1 LRENTDLPE
10 ALIHDLVLMKL
21 QAVGLRNARNL
32 MPSEL
37 SGGMERRVALARA
50 IATDP
55 PLIIYD
61 EPFAGLD
68 PISLNTIA
76 NLIRTLNDALGT
88 TSIVVTY
95 DLMSSLKVVDYLY
108 FIHNGVVAAQGT
120 VDELL
125 NSQDPSVH
133 QFLHAEPD
141 GPISFHVPSKPYTED
156 LNIKA

>member
-1 LRENTDLPE
+1 
-10 ALIHDLVLMKL
+10 
-21 QAVGLRNARNL
+21 
-32 MPSEL
+32 MPGEL

-50 IATDP
+50 IVTDP

-95 DLMSSLKVVDYLY
+95 DLMASLKVVDHLF
-108 FIHNGVVAAQGT
+108 FIHNGVVAAQGS
-120 VDELL
+120 VDEML
-125 NSQDPSVH
+125 NSQDPFVH

-141 GPISFHVPSKPYTED
+141 GPISFQSPARPYAED
-156 LNIKA
+156 LNIRA

>member
-1 LRENTDLPE
+1 
-10 ALIHDLVLMKL
+10 MKL
-21 QAVGLRNARNL
+21 EAVGLRNARHL

-37 SGGMERRVALARA
+37 SGGMERRVALARSIVA
-50 IATDP
+50 DP
-55 PLIIYD
+55 PLVIYD

-108 FIHNGVVAAQGT
+108 SSMTAWW
-120 VDELL
+120 
-125 NSQDPSVH
+125 PRR
-133 QFLHAEPD
+133 
-141 GPISFHVPSKPYTED
+141 VP
-156 LNIKA
+156 

>member
-1 LRENTDLPE
+1 MMR
-10 ALIHDLVLMKL
+10 
-21 QAVGLRNARNL
+21 
-32 MPSEL
+32 
-37 SGGMERRVALARA
+37 
-50 IATDP
+50 
-55 PLIIYD
+55 
-61 EPFAGLD
+61 
-68 PISLNTIA
+68 
-76 NLIRTLNDALGT
+76 
-88 TSIVVTY
+88 
-95 DLMSSLKVVDYLY
+95 SLKVVDYLY